1 MVLSGES
8 GKLEINIIKRSN
20 EDAQDYWDGNW
31 LDSEIIINTTGI
43 RMCYGASLRVE
54 ELEKFYE
61 DLIKLSKFT
70 SNKIIF
76 TTLEGQLF
84 LEFSVAVGGQ
94 VVCQGRAINQDD
106 NSLNFHIKTDLIS
119 IDYFLTELKLSLKQ
133 YPL

>member
-20 EDAQDYWDGNW
+20 EDAQDFWDGNW

-94 VVCQGRAINQDD
+94 VVCQGR
-106 NSLNFHIKTDLIS
+106 
-119 IDYFLTELKLSLKQ
+119 
-133 YPL
+133 